1 METLQFSLNDN
12 QLKLINIDSLLNEVL
27 RPGSNNYQQFF
38 YEVQREF
45 KHLGSPD
52 IVKMSFDRIKF
63 NDVTGKGSFR
73 ILLDIGFTFGCED
86 VRVEKKNQTSEW
98 TFAIDKT
105 LKTINLFSSPY
116 AESRSTA
123 DEF

>member
-12 QLKLINIDSLLNEVL
+12 QLKPINIDSLINEVL
-27 RPGSNNYQQFF
+27 KPGSNNYQQLA

-45 KHLGSPD
+45 KQGGSPD
-52 IVKMSFDRIKF
+52 IVKMSFDRVKF
-63 NDVTGKGSFR
+63 NDVTGKGRFR

-105 LKTINLFSSPY
+105 LKTITLFSSPY
-116 AESRSTA
+116 AENRSTA